1 MKEKFYQKKNGRL
14 IGECF
19 EQIYEII
26 SENSISKKKIK
37 IEKFETEKWILER
50 TLFNAIFNCF
60 FEYFNNYYNYIINNK
75 EAFAKDKMVI
85 SLGILFHLLLW
96 IFWHEY
102 KSFGPL
108 LRA

>member
-37 IEKFETEKWILER
+37 KLK
-50 TLFNAIFNCF
+50 N
-60 FEYFNNYYNYIINNK
+60 
-75 EAFAKDKMVI
+75 
-85 SLGILFHLLLW
+85 
-96 IFWHEY
+96 
-102 KSFGPL
+102 
-108 LRA
+108 LRQRNGF